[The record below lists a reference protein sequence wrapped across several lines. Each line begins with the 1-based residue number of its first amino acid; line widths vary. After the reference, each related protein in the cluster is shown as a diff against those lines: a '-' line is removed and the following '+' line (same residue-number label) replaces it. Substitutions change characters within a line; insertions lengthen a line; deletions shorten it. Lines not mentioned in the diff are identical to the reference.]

1 MGGAAVTALWVA
13 LGAAV
18 GAPLRYLLD
27 RYVQSR
33 HDGVFP
39 RGILAVNV
47 LGSFVLGVLAGAAA
61 PPPVAALLGTGFCGA
76 FTTWSTLAQDTV
88 ALARSG
94 NRRAAVLNAIGSVLA
109 GSVAAALGLA
119 AGVAVGK

>member
-1 MGGAAVTALWVA
+1 MTALWVA
-13 LGAAV
+13 LGAAA

-39 RGILAVNV
+39 RGILVVNV
-47 LGSFVLGVLAGAAA
+47 LGSFVLGIVVGSAA

-94 NRRAAVLNAIGSVLA
+94 NRRAATVNAIGSVLV

-119 AGVAVGK
+119 AGVAVGR

>member
-1 MGGAAVTALWVA
+1 MTALWVA
-13 LGAAV
+13 LGAAA
-18 GAPLRYLLD
+18 GAPMRYVLD
-27 RYVQSR
+27 RYVQSH
-33 HDGVFP
+33 HDSVFP

-47 LGSFVLGVLAGAAA
+47 LGAFVLGVLAGAAA
-61 PPPVAALLGTGFCGA
+61 SPVVAAPLGTGFCGA

-88 ALARSG
+88 SLARSG
-94 NRRAAVLNAIGSVLA
+94 NRRAAVLNATVLNAIGSVLA

>member
-1 MGGAAVTALWVA
+1 MTALWIA

-33 HDGVFP
+33 HDSVFP
-39 RGILAVNV
+39 RGILVVNA
-47 LGSFVLGVLAGAAA
+47 LGSFALGLLTGAAA
-61 PPPVAALLGTGFCGA
+61 PPVVAALLGTGFCGA

-88 ALARSG
+88 TLARSG
-94 NRRAAVLNAIGSVLA
+94 NRRAALLNAIGSVLV

>member
-1 MGGAAVTALWVA
+1 MTALWVA

-18 GAPLRYLLD
+18 GAPLRYVLD
-27 RYVQSR
+27 RYVQSH

-39 RGILAVNV
+39 RGILVVNV
-47 LGSFVLGVLAGAAA
+47 LGSFVLGLLAGASA
-61 PPPVAALLGTGFCGA
+61 PPVVAALLGTGFCGA

-88 ALARSG
+88 SLARSG
-94 NRRAAVLNAIGSVLA
+94 NRRAAVLNAIGSVLV